1 MIVPM
6 AHAFHLLGR
15 KAAVLLALAL
25 TLVGCRH
32 LVDETD
38 LSEVRFTL
46 SSQSWPAGTRSVLR
60 PSAETTL
67 SSILLA
73 AYRDGR
79 LEVSRTF
86 RAGQPLSLFFS
97 GRGSRTVYALVNM
110 ASVQEAELPML
121 EADLP
126 SLSWRIGSYE
136 EMDRDGLPMA
146 GSVVTD
152 VSAGLCPIPVTR
164 LVSRFEFDLLDRYQS
179 FFSATDRLAG
189 HAADPGYLFK
199 NIRYVLRNINGT
211 LRPFGASIAGPRDLI
226 QDQEFALT
234 EDGNAVLYVPENL
247 QGKLL
252 DSNDPTRK
260 DLPAL
265 LQRYGPDYTVC
276 ASYVE
281 VMLTH
286 DPSLYGVGGD
296 LTYRFFLGENATDDF
311 SVSRNR
317 IYSVGFGPE
326 YNTVMQC
333 FDTGS
338 WPWKVGSDNW
348 RDTRYLAFGTNQVSA
363 RKGSTAQLA
372 IRYGF
377 EGVDHPEFASDWTLL
392 ARGAGESDW
401 VSAAS
406 HPAFS
411 AVSFDPSRSEVQLAL
426 ARSYTG
432 SLVNLAART
441 TDGRH
446 EAMAQVQ
453 LLPDGEILIHWNYE
467 PRYIGQVSTL
477 ALSREGTPLAISGV
491 SVSEGADRVLVQST
505 GGIWKVSALR
515 SGAVRL
521 EVTTS
526 DGDAI
531 SVPLTFKAPVLQVDT
546 PMLTLPADASDSPRV
561 RFSYRTDE
569 TDGNVPLQVAAS
581 GQSGPFLLD
590 AALYEQYLRP
600 VVSIVPGRALSAYLA
615 LDSDQAYVAS
625 YPADPA
631 ALLGVTDAEAFRG
644 QARQCPDVLPAAAG
658 AQVPVI
664 FPGWDA
670 SGRLGIIRNYSVLGV
685 YGGNANPADDC
696 VNYRGEAV
704 EYTGGPTFTSSVT
717 NWEFENYGQ
726 FAFSLSAA
734 GKLVLRPASQTW
746 TAGKVPLAVR
756 IRNARTGAQLR
767 VEAGWMDCYLFTEFG
782 GILRNGAVS
791 ADLWGWDRVDAFSSL
806 RQTLRTAAII
816 RPDFNTGAF
825 VLRSSSGNRVWTLR
839 TEESL
844 EGNYQINYETDANQM
859 STWTEA
865 KSANA
870 TYRLGETVY
879 TINLNPFMTTI
890 YDYSW
895 EALMVWRTTQT
906 YLTCTV
912 SGLTN
917 LIHSDLGW
925 HYAWGT
931 ERDANGC
938 SYYVFRE
945 NVSYFLDTD
954 VEPEY

>member
-1 MIVPM
+1 M
-6 AHAFHLLGR
+6 AQAFHLFGR

-25 TLVGCRH
+25 TLVSCRNS
-32 LVDETD
+32 LDETD
-38 LSEVRFTL
+38 LTEVRFTL

-79 LEVSRTF
+79 LEISRTF
-86 RAGQPLSLFFS
+86 RAGQSLSLLFS

-110 ASVQEAELPML
+110 ASVQEAELPLL

-126 SLSWRIGSYE
+126 ALSWRLGSYA

-152 VSAGLCPIPVTR
+152 GSAGLCPIPVTR
-164 LVSRFEFDLLDRYQS
+164 LVSRFEFNLLDRYKS
-179 FFSATDRLAG
+179 FFTATDRLAG
-189 HAADPGYLFK
+189 HDADPGYLFK

-211 LRPFGASIAGPRDLI
+211 LRPFGTSLAGERDLL

-234 EDGNAVLYVPENL
+234 ADGDAVLYVPENV

-252 DSNDPTRK
+252 DSSDPARK

-265 LQRYGPDYTVC
+265 LARYGPDYAVC

-281 VMLTH
+281 VTLTH

-311 SVSRNR
+311 SVNRNR

-348 RDTRYLAFGTNQVSA
+348 RDTRYLAFGTPQLSA
-363 RKGSTAQLA
+363 RKGSTARLA

-377 EGVDHPEFASDWTLL
+377 EGTDHPEFASDWTLL
-392 ARGAGESDW
+392 ARGSVQSDW

-406 HPAFS
+406 HPAFT
-411 AVSFDPSRSEVQLAL
+411 AVSYDPSRSEIQLAL
-426 ARSYTG
+426 ARSYSG
-432 SLVNLAART
+432 STVSLAART

-446 EAMAQVQ
+446 EALTQVQ
-453 LLPDGEILIHWNYE
+453 LLPDGELVIHWNYE

-477 ALSREGTPLAISGV
+477 ALSREGTPLTITGIN
-491 SVSEGADRVLVQST
+491 VSEGSDRVRIRQT
-505 GGIWKVSALR
+505 GGEWKVSALR
-515 SGAVRL
+515 SGTVRL

-526 DGDAI
+526 DGDTMSI
-531 SVPLTFKAPVLQVDT
+531 PLTFKAPVLRADT
-546 PMLTLPADASDSPRV
+546 PMLTLPADASDSPRIQ
-561 RFSYRTDE
+561 FSYRTDAA
-569 TDGNVPLQVAAS
+569 DGNVPLQVAS
-581 GQSGPFLLD
+581 PGQAGSFLLD
-590 AALYEQYLRP
+590 ADLYDQYLRP
-600 VVSIVPGRALSAYLA
+600 VASIVPERALSAFLA
-615 LDSDQAYVAS
+615 LSSDRVYVAS
-625 YPADPA
+625 YPADPS

-644 QARQCPDVLPAAAG
+644 EAVQCPDVRPAAAG
-658 AQVPVI
+658 AQVPAL
-664 FPGWDA
+664 FSGLDA
-670 SGRLGIIRNYSVLGV
+670 SGRIGTIRNHSVLGV
-685 YGGNANPADDC
+685 NGGTMKPTDDF
-696 VNYRGEAV
+696 VLYEGKPV

-726 FAFSLSAA
+726 FAFSLSAS
-734 GKLVLRPASQTW
+734 GKLILQPAAQTW
-746 TAGKVPLAVR
+746 TAGKVPLTVR

-767 VEAGWMDCYLFTEFG
+767 VGAGWLDCYLFTEFG

-791 ADLWGWDRVDAFSSL
+791 ADLWGWDQVDAFGSL
-806 RQTLRTAAII
+806 RQTLRTAAVI

-825 VLRSSSGNRVWTLR
+825 VQRSSSGNRVWTLR

-844 EGNYQINYETDANQM
+844 DGTYQINYETDANQM
-859 STWTEA
+859 STWIEA
-865 KSANA
+865 KSPNA
-870 TYRLGETVY
+870 AYRLGETVY
-879 TINLNPFMTTI
+879 YINLNASMTTI

-895 EALMVWRTTQT
+895 AALMVWRTTQT
-906 YLTCTV
+906 YLTCVVTV
-912 SGLTN
+912 LTN
-917 LIHSDLGW
+917 LVRSDLGW
-925 HYAWGT
+925 HYTWGT
-931 ERDANGC
+931 ERDASGR

-945 NVSYFLDTD
+945 DVSYFLDTD
-954 VEPEY
+954 VEPE